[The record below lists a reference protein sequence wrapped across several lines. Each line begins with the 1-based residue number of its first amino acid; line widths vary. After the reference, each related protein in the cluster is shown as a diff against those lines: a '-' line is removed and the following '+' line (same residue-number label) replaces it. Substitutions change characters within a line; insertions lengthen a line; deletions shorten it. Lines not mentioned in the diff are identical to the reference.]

1 MKNIDF
7 ARVGVTLLLTALVLA
22 VLGNLYNAAQE
33 APLTY
38 WQIFY
43 SFVALSVLRFIT
55 SYRAFKRGVSSE
67 QFRETQRKVAMIKQ
81 LMNKL
86 AEKEE

>member
-1 MKNIDF
+1 MRDINF
-7 ARVGVTLLLTALVLA
+7 ARVGVTLLLTTLVLA
-22 VLGNLYNAAQE
+22 ILGNLYSASQE

-55 SYRAFKRGVSSE
+55 SYRAFKRGVSFE
-67 QFRETQRKVAMIKQ
+67 QFRESQRKVAMIKQ

-86 AEKEE
+86 AKEEE